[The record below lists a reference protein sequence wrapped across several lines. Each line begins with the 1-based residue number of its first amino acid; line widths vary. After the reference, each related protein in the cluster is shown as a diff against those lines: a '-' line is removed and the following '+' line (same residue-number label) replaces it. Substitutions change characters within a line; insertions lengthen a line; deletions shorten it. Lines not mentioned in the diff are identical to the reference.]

1 MFFSNFY
8 RYFFYSK
15 ADMMFYFFIIMPIF
29 LVSIVVSL
37 KLNLTYKKY
46 SNLFSKK
53 NISGAVIARNIL
65 DSYNLQHIRVEM
77 VEGNL
82 TDHYDPRENVV
93 RLSRGNYESSSIASI
108 GVAAHEVGHAIQYSK
123 EYFPIKVRALAIPA
137 TKFGT
142 ILSMPIFFAGLI
154 FANYKL
160 AGIGILLF
168 SFVAIFQ
175 FITLPVEFNA
185 SARAIKILEG
195 QNILDSEEI
204 IGVKKVLWA
213 AAMTYVV
220 AFLSSLAQVFRL
232 ILILSSRRDDDWI
245 LDLI

>member
-1 MFFSNFY
+1 MVFSNFQ

-15 ADMMFYFFIIMPIF
+15 ADMMFYFFVIVPIF
-29 LVSIVVSL
+29 LISIVVSL
-37 KLNLTYKKY
+37 KLNFTYRKY
-46 SNLFSKK
+46 SNLFSKNK
-53 NISGAVIARNIL
+53 LSGAVVARNIL
-65 DSYNLQHIRVEM
+65 DSYNLQHVRIEM

-82 TDHYDPRENVV
+82 TDHYNPRENVV
-93 RLSRGNYESSSIASI
+93 RLSRKNYESCSIASI

-123 EYFPIKVRALAIPA
+123 QYFPIKVRALAIPA
-137 TKFGT
+137 TRFGT
-142 ILSMPIFFAGLI
+142 ILSMPIFFAGLL

-160 AGIGILLF
+160 ASVGILLF

-185 SARAIKILEG
+185 SARAVKILEG
-195 QNILDSEEI
+195 QNILDFEEI
-204 IGVKKVLWA
+204 NGVKKVLWA

-232 ILILSSRRDDDWI
+232 ILILISRRDDE
-245 LDLI
+245 